1 MKKLMLVLM
10 CAATITSVAGCG
22 AKEPVTPE
30 VTKAVTETKT
40 AEEQETVGETV
51 GMPNPWIDCKSLQDA
66 EDNTGFS
73 ITVPD
78 NIDGYTQTMIQ
89 TLDKEVIQAFYEK
102 NDNSDE
108 TILIRKGIGS
118 DDIIGSIAYM
128 FAAILSIKAIKAEKT
143 PADTLQNTSAIENV
157 LDTYGNAILRLAYSY
172 IHNMSDAEDILQDT
186 LIKYMQSSPVFLTE
200 GHKKAW
206 LLHVAANLSKNK
218 INYNKIRETDEL
230 EETLVAEEREDLSFV
245 WEAVKALPEKYREV
259 LHLYYQEGYPTKE
272 ISKILNRN
280 ENSVRSDLKR
290 GREALKQVLKEAY
303 DFE

>member
-10 CAATITSVAGCG
+10 CAATMTSVAGCG

-40 AEEQETVGETV
+40 AAEQETVGETV

-73 ITVPD
+73 ITVPE
-78 NIDGYTQTMIQ
+78 NIDSYTQTMIQ

-157 LDTYGNAILRLAYSY
+157 LDTYGGAILRLAYSY

-186 LIKYMQSSPVFLTE
+186 LIKYMQSSPAFFTE

-259 LHLYYQEGYPTKE
+259 LHLY
-272 ISKILNRN
+272 
-280 ENSVRSDLKR
+280 
-290 GREALKQVLKEAY
+290 
-303 DFE
+303 

>member
-1 MKKLMLVLM
+1 
-10 CAATITSVAGCG
+10 
-22 AKEPVTPE
+22 
-30 VTKAVTETKT
+30 
-40 AEEQETVGETV
+40 
-51 GMPNPWIDCKSLQDA
+51 
-66 EDNTGFS
+66 
-73 ITVPD
+73 
-78 NIDGYTQTMIQ
+78 
-89 TLDKEVIQAFYEK
+89 
-102 NDNSDE
+102 
-108 TILIRKGIGS
+108 
-118 DDIIGSIAYM
+118 M
-128 FAAILSIKAIKAEKT
+128 FAAILSIKAIKTEKT
-143 PADTLQNTSAIENV
+143 PADTLQNISAIENV

-186 LIKYMQSSPVFLTE
+186 LIKYMQSSPAFLTE

-259 LHLYYQEGYPTKE
+259 LHLYYQEGYSIKE